1 MWRIF
6 GKRKK
11 LRKPILVPDCHED
24 GLEMTV
30 IADLLTP
37 IVMGILLGG
46 LYAVIALGLSL
57 IFGVVKEINIA
68 HGDLVILGSYFGY
81 VAMTIVGIDPILS
94 LIIGIPLLFGIGFS
108 IQKYLLNRAF
118 KISMDATLIIA
129 FGISIILQN
138 VYQVLWTP
146 MSRGLTTSYALES
159 FSAGPISLP
168 LVYLL
173 DFIVAIVV
181 MFLLREFLRRT
192 YLGMAIRAAAQDW
205 KAAHL
210 MGINT
215 DQVFAF
221 TFGIATALAAIAGV
235 FLGLTFP
242 FTPVSG
248 MPFLIIAL
256 GVVVLG
262 GLGSIAGTFIGGI
275 AFGLAQTL
283 GGHFFGLAAQMLVAY
298 TMVLVV
304 LAVIPRG
311 IFGR

>member
-1 MWRIF
+1 MTIF
-6 GKRKK
+6 
-11 LRKPILVPDCHED
+11 D
-24 GLEMTV
+24 GL
-30 IADLLTP
+30 ATP

-46 LYAVIALGLSL
+46 LYAVVALGLSL
-57 IFGVVKEINIA
+57 VFGVVREINIA

-81 VAMTIVGIDPILS
+81 TAMTVFGIDPILS
-94 LIIGIPLLFGIGFS
+94 LLIGMPVLFGIGFA

-118 KISMDATLIIA
+118 RISMDAVLIIA
-129 FGISIILQN
+129 FGLSIILEN
-138 VYQVLWTP
+138 IFLKVWSP
-146 MSRGLTTSYALES
+146 MSRGLTTPYALK
-159 FSAGPISLP
+159 SLSLGSVRFP

-173 DFIVAIVV
+173 DFLAAIVV
-181 MFLLREFLRRT
+181 MVLLREFLRRT
-192 YLGMAIRAAAQDW
+192 YLGMAIRAAAQDR

-215 DQVFAF
+215 DRVYAF
-221 TFGIATALAAIAGV
+221 TFAISMAIAAIGGV

-262 GLGSIAGTFIGGI
+262 GLGSIAGTFVGGI
-275 AFGLAQTL
+275 VFGLAQTV

-304 LAVIPRG
+304 LALIPRG

>member
-1 MWRIF
+1 
-6 GKRKK
+6 
-11 LRKPILVPDCHED
+11 
-24 GLEMTV
+24 MTLL
-30 IADLLTP
+30 ADLYMP

-57 IFGVVKEINIA
+57 TFGVVKEINIA

-81 VAMTIVGIDPILS
+81 VAMSTIGIDPILS
-94 LIIGIPLLFGIGFS
+94 LIIGMPILFGIGFA
-108 IQKYLLNRAF
+108 IQKYLLNRTF
-118 KISMDATLIIA
+118 RISMDAALIIT

-138 VYQVLWTP
+138 VYQLIWTP
-146 MSRGLTTSYALES
+146 MSRGLTTAYALKS
-159 FSAGPISLP
+159 FSAGPLRIP
-168 LVYLL
+168 LIYLL
-173 DFIVAIVV
+173 DFIVAIIV
-181 MFLLREFLRRT
+181 MIILSEFMRRT
-192 YLGMAIRAAAQDW
+192 YIGRAIRAAAQDR

-215 DQVFAF
+215 DQVYAL
-221 TFGIATALAAIAGV
+221 TFGIATALAALAGV

-248 MPFLIIAL
+248 MSFLIIAL

-262 GLGSIAGTFIGGI
+262 GMGSIVGTVVGGI

-283 GGHFFGLAAQMLVAY
+283 GGHFFGLAAQMLIAY

>member
-1 MWRIF
+1 MTLF
-6 GKRKK
+6 
-11 LRKPILVPDCHED
+11 D
-24 GLEMTV
+24 GL
-30 IADLLTP
+30 ATP

-46 LYAVIALGLSL
+46 LYAVVALGLSL
-57 IFGVVKEINIA
+57 VFGVVREINIA
-68 HGDLVILGSYFGY
+68 HGDFVILGSYFGY
-81 VAMTIVGIDPILS
+81 AAMTVFGIDPILS
-94 LIIGIPLLFGIGFS
+94 LLIGMPVLFGIGFA

-118 KISMDATLIIA
+118 KISMDAVLIIA
-129 FGISIILQN
+129 FGLSIILEN
-138 VYQVLWTP
+138 IFLKVWTP
-146 MSRGLTTSYALES
+146 MSRGLTTPYALKS
-159 FSAGPISLP
+159 LSLGFVRLP

-173 DFIVAIVV
+173 DFLAAIVV
-181 MFLLREFLRRT
+181 MVLLHEFLKRT
-192 YLGMAIRAAAQDW
+192 YLGMAIRAAAQDR

-215 DQVFAF
+215 DRVYAF
-221 TFGIATALAAIAGV
+221 TFAISMAIAAIGGV

-262 GLGSIAGTFIGGI
+262 GLGSITGTFVGGI
-275 AFGLAQTL
+275 VFGLAQTV

-304 LAVIPRG
+304 LALIPRG

>member
-1 MWRIF
+1 MEV
-6 GKRKK
+6 
-11 LRKPILVPDCHED
+11 LED
-24 GLEMTV
+24 L
-30 IADLLTP
+30 ATP
-37 IVMGILLGG
+37 MVMGILLGG

-57 IFGVVKEINIA
+57 VFGVVKEINIA

-81 VAMTIVGIDPILS
+81 VAMTVLGIDPILS
-94 LIIGIPLLFGIGFS
+94 LIIGMPVLFGIGFV

-118 KISMDATLIIA
+118 RISMDATLIIA

-138 VYQVLWTP
+138 AFQLIWSP

-159 FSAGPISLP
+159 FSFGPIRFP
-168 LVYLL
+168 LTYLL
-173 DFIVAIVV
+173 DFVIAIVV
-181 MFLLREFLRRT
+181 MLFLREFLKRT
-192 YLGMAIRAAAQDW
+192 YLGRAIRAAAQDR

-215 DQVFAF
+215 DQVYAF
-221 TFGIATALAAIAGV
+221 TFAISMVFAAIAGI
-235 FLGLTFP
+235 FLGLTFS
-242 FTPVSG
+242 FTPMSG
-248 MPFLIIAL
+248 MSFLIIAL

-262 GLGSIAGTFIGGI
+262 GMGSILGTFIGGI

>member
-1 MWRIF
+1 
-6 GKRKK
+6 
-11 LRKPILVPDCHED
+11 
-24 GLEMTV
+24 MTFLT
-30 IADLLTP
+30 DLLTP

-57 IFGVVKEINIA
+57 VFGVVKEINVA

-81 VAMTIVGIDPILS
+81 AALTMIGIDPILS
-94 LIIGIPLLFGIGFS
+94 LIIGMPILFGIGFA

-118 KISMDATLIIA
+118 RISMDATLMMA
-129 FGISIILQN
+129 FGISIISQN
-138 VYQVLWTP
+138 TCQLIWTP
-146 MSRGLTTSYALES
+146 FPRGLTTSYALKS
-159 FSAGPISLP
+159 FIIGPIRFP
-168 LVYLL
+168 FVYLL
-173 DFIVAIVV
+173 DFIVAVAA
-181 MFLLREFLRRT
+181 MLFLVELLRRT
-192 YLGMAIRAAAQDW
+192 YLGIAIRAAAQDR

-215 DQVFAF
+215 DRVYAITFA
-221 TFGIATALAAIAGV
+221 IALAFAAIAGV

-242 FTPVSG
+242 FTPISG

-262 GLGSIAGTFIGGI
+262 GMGSIVGTFIGGI
-275 AFGLAQTL
+275 AFGLAQTI
-283 GGHFFGLAAQMLVAY
+283 GGHFFGVAAQMLVAY

>member
-1 MWRIF
+1 MSF
-6 GKRKK
+6 
-11 LRKPILVPDCHED
+11 LS
-24 GLEMTV
+24 
-30 IADLLTP
+30 DLATP

-46 LYAVIALGLSL
+46 LYSIIALGLSL
-57 IFGVVKEINIA
+57 VFGVVKEINIA
-68 HGDLVILGSYFGY
+68 HGDLVILGSYFGF
-81 VAMTIVGIDPILS
+81 VALTIIGIDPILS
-94 LIIGIPLLFGIGFS
+94 LIVGIPLFFVIGFT

-118 KISMDATLIIA
+118 RISMDTTLIIA

-138 VYQVLWTP
+138 TFQLVWTP
-146 MSRGLTTSYALES
+146 LSRGLTTSYALAS
-159 FSAGPISLP
+159 FSAGPIHVP

-173 DFIVAIVV
+173 DLIVAILV
-181 MFLLREFLRRT
+181 MFFLRELLRRT
-192 YLGMAIRAAAQDW
+192 YMGIAIRSAAQDRM
-205 KAAHL
+205 AAQL

-215 DQVFAF
+215 NRVYAL
-221 TFGIATALAAIAGV
+221 TFGISTALAAVAGV

-248 MPFLIIAL
+248 MSFLIIAL

-262 GLGSIAGTFIGGI
+262 GLGSIAGTFVAGI
-275 AFGLAQTL
+275 AFGLAQTI
-283 GGHFFGLAAQMLVAY
+283 GGYFFGVAAQMLVAY

>member
-1 MWRIF
+1 MHS
-6 GKRKK
+6 
-11 LRKPILVPDCHED
+11 LVEF
-24 GLEMTV
+24 
-30 IADLLTP
+30 ATP
-37 IVMGILLGG
+37 VTMGILLGG
-46 LYAVIALGLSL
+46 LYGTIALGLSL
-57 IFGVVKEINIA
+57 VFGVVKEINIA

-81 VAMTIVGIDPILS
+81 AAMTTLGIDPILS
-94 LIIGIPLLFGIGFS
+94 LLIGVPIFFAIGFA

-118 KISMDATLIIA
+118 RISMDATLIIA
-129 FGISIILQN
+129 FGISIILEN
-138 VYQVLWTP
+138 TYQLVWSPL
-146 MSRGLTTSYALES
+146 SRGLSTSYSAQS
-159 FSAGPISLP
+159 FSIGPIHVP

-173 DFIVAIVV
+173 DLIVAMVV
-181 MFLLREFLRRT
+181 MFFLHQFLRRS
-192 YLGMAIRAAAQDW
+192 YLGVAIRAAAQDW
-205 KAAHL
+205 RVAQL

-215 DQVFAF
+215 NRVYAL
-221 TFGIATALAAIAGV
+221 TFGIATALACVSGV

-262 GLGSIAGTFIGGI
+262 GLGSIAGTFVAGI
-275 AFGLAQTL
+275 AFGLAQTI
-283 GGHFFGLAAQMLVAY
+283 GGYFFGVAAQMLVAY

>member
-1 MWRIF
+1 MDLF
-6 GKRKK
+6 
-11 LRKPILVPDCHED
+11 
-24 GLEMTV
+24 
-30 IADLLTP
+30 ADLSTP

-57 IFGVVKEINIA
+57 VFGVVKEINVA

-81 VAMTIVGIDPILS
+81 VAMTVVGIDPILS
-94 LIIGIPLLFGIGFS
+94 LVVGILLFFWLGFA

-118 KISMDATLIIA
+118 RISMDATLIIA
-129 FGISIILQN
+129 FGISIVLQN
-138 VYQVLWTP
+138 TYQLVWTP
-146 MSRGLTTSYALES
+146 LSRGLTTAYALAS
-159 FSAGPISLP
+159 FSAGPIHVP

-173 DFIVAIVV
+173 DLIVAVVV
-181 MFLLREFLRRT
+181 MFFLREFLRRT
-192 YLGMAIRAAAQDW
+192 YLGIAIRAAAQDW
-205 KAAHL
+205 KAAQL

-215 DQVFAF
+215 NRIYAF
-221 TFGIATALAAIAGV
+221 TFGIATALAAVAGV

-248 MPFLIIAL
+248 MSFLIIAL

-262 GLGSIAGTFIGGI
+262 GLGSIAGTLVAGM

-283 GGHFFGLAAQMLVAY
+283 GGYFFGVAAQMLVAY

-304 LAVIPRG
+304 LAVVPRG

>member
-1 MWRIF
+1 MD
-6 GKRKK
+6 
-11 LRKPILVPDCHED
+11 LL
-24 GLEMTV
+24 
-30 IADLLTP
+30 ADLSTP
-37 IVMGILLGG
+37 VVMGILLGG

-57 IFGVVKEINIA
+57 VFGVVKEMNVA

-81 VAMTIVGIDPILS
+81 AALTMIGMDPILS
-94 LIIGIPLLFGIGFS
+94 LIIGMPILFGLGFA

-118 KISMDATLIIA
+118 RISMDATLMMA
-129 FGISIILQN
+129 FGISIISQN
-138 VYQVLWTP
+138 ICQLIWTP
-146 MSRGLTTSYALES
+146 FPRGLTTSYALKS
-159 FSAGPISLP
+159 FSVGPIRFP

-173 DFIVAIVV
+173 DFIVAIAV
-181 MFLLREFLRRT
+181 MLFLREFLRRT
-192 YLGMAIRAAAQDW
+192 YLGKAIRAAAQDR

-215 DQVFAF
+215 DQVFAL
-221 TFGIATALAAIAGV
+221 TFAIALAFAAIAGV

-242 FTPVSG
+242 FTPISG

-262 GLGSIAGTFIGGI
+262 GLGSIVGTFIGGI

-283 GGHFFGLAAQMLVAY
+283 GGHFFGVAAQMLVAY

>member
-1 MWRIF
+1 
-6 GKRKK
+6 
-11 LRKPILVPDCHED
+11 
-24 GLEMTV
+24 MTFF
-30 IADLLTP
+30 ADLSTP

-46 LYAVIALGLSL
+46 LYTVIALGLSL

-68 HGDLVILGSYFGY
+68 HGDLVIFGSYFGY
-81 VAMTIVGIDPILS
+81 VAMTVIGIDPILS
-94 LIIGIPLLFGIGFS
+94 LIICIPLFFGIGFA

-118 KISMDATLIIA
+118 RISMDATLIIS

-138 VYQVLWTP
+138 TFQLIWSP
-146 MSRGLTTSYALES
+146 LSRGLTTSYSLES
-159 FSAGPISLP
+159 LSAGPIRVS

-173 DFIVAIVV
+173 NLIVAIVV
-181 MFLLREFLRRT
+181 MFFLREFLRRT
-192 YLGMAIRAAAQDW
+192 YLGKAIRAAAQDR
-205 KAAHL
+205 KAAQL

-215 DQVFAF
+215 DRVYAF
-221 TFGIATALAAIAGV
+221 TFGIATALAAVAGV

-262 GLGSIAGTFIGGI
+262 GLGSIVGTFVAGM

-283 GGHFFGLAAQMLVAY
+283 GGYFFGVAAQMLVAY

>member
-1 MWRIF
+1 MS
-6 GKRKK
+6 
-11 LRKPILVPDCHED
+11 LLV
-24 GLEMTV
+24 
-30 IADLLTP
+30 DLATP

-46 LYAVIALGLSL
+46 LYSIIALGLSL
-57 IFGVVKEINIA
+57 VFGVVKEINIA

-81 VAMTIVGIDPILS
+81 VAMTVIGIDPILS
-94 LIIGIPLLFGIGFS
+94 LIIGIPLFFGIGFA

-118 KISMDATLIIA
+118 RISMDATLIIA
-129 FGISIILQN
+129 FGISIILEST
-138 VYQVLWTP
+138 YQLVWTP
-146 MSRGLTTSYALES
+146 LSRGLTTSYALES
-159 FSAGPISLP
+159 FSAGPIHVP

-173 DFIVAIVV
+173 DLIVAIVV
-181 MFLLREFLRRT
+181 MFFLREFLRRT
-192 YLGMAIRAAAQDW
+192 YLGMATRAAAQDW
-205 KAAHL
+205 KAAQL

-215 DQVFAF
+215 NRVYAF
-221 TFGIATALAAIAGV
+221 TFGIATALAAVAGV

-248 MPFLIIAL
+248 MSFLIIAL

-262 GLGSIAGTFIGGI
+262 GLGSIAGTLVAGI

-283 GGHFFGLAAQMLVAY
+283 GGYFFGVAAQMLIAY

>member
-1 MWRIF
+1 MS
-6 GKRKK
+6 
-11 LRKPILVPDCHED
+11 LLV
-24 GLEMTV
+24 
-30 IADLLTP
+30 DLATP

-46 LYAVIALGLSL
+46 LYSIIALGLSL
-57 IFGVVKEINIA
+57 VFGVVKEINIA

-81 VAMTIVGIDPILS
+81 VVMTVIGIDPILS
-94 LIIGIPLLFGIGFS
+94 LIIGIPLFFGIGFA

-118 KISMDATLIIA
+118 RISMDATLIIA
-129 FGISIILQN
+129 FGISIILEST
-138 VYQVLWTP
+138 YQLVWTP
-146 MSRGLTTSYALES
+146 LSRGLTTSYALES
-159 FSAGPISLP
+159 FSAGPIHVP

-173 DFIVAIVV
+173 DLIVAIVV
-181 MFLLREFLRRT
+181 MFFLREFLRRT

-205 KAAHL
+205 KAAQL

-215 DQVFAF
+215 NRVYAF
-221 TFGIATALAAIAGV
+221 TFGIATALAAVAGV

-248 MPFLIIAL
+248 MSFLIIAL

-262 GLGSIAGTFIGGI
+262 GLGSIAGTLVAGI

-283 GGHFFGLAAQMLVAY
+283 GGYFFGVAAQMLIAY

-304 LAVIPRG
+304 LALIPRG